1 MDIAGKILVG
11 VLCAVWIAL
20 PIHYNVMKHLAR
32 KKSLNACKSG
42 VKTFFVIST
51 MKKIGER
58 KKPLDFIQREQFRKL
73 DQAIMLINSLGGN
86 NNIPE

>member
-32 KKSLNACKSG
+32 KRSIDSRSTGSSKEFAGLRINGARTASYAVSPVHRNERQTYKS
-42 VKTFFVIST
+42 
-51 MKKIGER
+51 E
-58 KKPLDFIQREQFRKL
+58 PH
-73 DQAIMLINSLGGN
+73 
-86 NNIPE
+86 